1 MPSMKVDGLDEIYSK
16 LKTLADGNAIEAVQK
31 HAVYKGMEQ
40 IKQEMEAQIRALP
53 EQEGYVNISKGD
65 APRSVITKREK
76 EELLKHMGISRME
89 EKNGT
94 VYNSISFDGYTD
106 IKTKKYP
113 NGIPAVLIARS
124 INSGSSV
131 RQKKPFVR
139 SAKSA
144 AKGKAIKA
152 ATNAA
157 LESLSEIMEGR

>member
-1 MPSMKVDGLDEIYSK
+1 MPSMKVEGLDEVYSK
-16 LKTLADGNAIEAVQK
+16 LKALADGNAIEAVQK

-53 EQEGYVNISKGD
+53 EQEGYVNVKKGQP
-65 APRSVITKREK
+65 PRSVITKREK
-76 EELLKHMGISRME
+76 EQLLKHLGISKME
-89 EKNGT
+89 EKNGS

-113 NGIPAVLIARS
+113 NGVPAVLIARS

-139 SAKSA
+139 QAKAAAQNKATEA
-144 AKGKAIKA
+144 AKEA
-152 ATNAA
+152 AYD
-157 LESLSEIMEGR
+157 SLNKIMEGS

>member
-1 MPSMKVDGLDEIYSK
+1 MPSMKVEGLDEVYSK
-16 LKTLADGNAIEAVQK
+16 LKALTDGNAIEAVQK
-31 HAVYKGMEQ
+31 HAVFKGMEQ
-40 IKQEMEAQIRALP
+40 IKQEVEAQIRAIP
-53 EQEGYVNISKGD
+53 EQEGYVNVKKGEP
-65 APRSVITKREK
+65 PRSVITRREK
-76 EELLKHMGISRME
+76 EQLLKHLGISRME
-89 EKNGT
+89 EKNGAI
-94 VYNSISFDGYTD
+94 YNSISFDGYTD

-152 ATNAA
+152 ATDAA